1 MQQVRSGASARL
13 RGARRATFLI
23 AASALV
29 AVLAGCG
36 SSSSSSSSS
45 TSSATT
51 SATSAASSSSA
62 AAPVTKTVPG
72 TPAPSGAVTPKQAG
86 LAKLAAVA
94 LPHQTAHIV
103 GLDNAPITTAIPL
116 VSTDLNKFWSTE
128 FANSGVQWPTVQD
141 VLVSNAPV
149 QSQACS
155 VTVNPTD
162 EMQLCYDGTTAT
174 FYWTVPWMQQNLDTD
189 PGGVNLSL
197 GMSAAYSNAV
207 LDLTGYYDQLKAG
220 QITEAQWEQQNLC
233 LTGIYARSLDERSL
247 LEKADIPTLQNF
259 YNALSGDSQGATAQQ
274 MQSAFAAGFNSGSP
288 ATCLPQ
294 TTSTTSTSATTS
306 ALSSSTS
313 TAALP
318 TSSSST
324 T

>member
-1 MQQVRSGASARL
+1 M

-45 TSSATT
+45 ATSSATT
-51 SATSAASSSSA
+51 SAASAASSSSA
-62 AAPVTKTVPG
+62 AAPPATTTVPG
-72 TPAPSGAVTPKQAG
+72 TAAPSGAESPKQAG
-86 LAKLAAVA
+86 LKKLVVVH
-94 LPHQTAHIV
+94 LPKFTAHIV

-128 FANSGVQWPTVQD
+128 FANSGVTWPTVQD

-149 QSQACS
+149 QSQACGI
-155 VTVNPTD
+155 TVNPTD
-162 EMQLCYDGTTAT
+162 EMQLCYDGSTAT

-189 PGGVNLSL
+189 PGGVNLSM

-207 LDLTGYYDQLKAG
+207 LDLTGYYDQLKSG

-233 LTGIYARSLDERSL
+233 LSGIYARSLDERNL
-247 LEKADIPTLQNF
+247 LEKADITTLQNF

-288 ATCLPQ
+288 ATCLPSA
-294 TTSTTSTSATTS
+294 TSTTTTSATTS
-306 ALSSSTS
+306 ATSSGAATTS

-324 T
+324 P